1 MKAFSSGFVV
11 TTGFVGSGFEV
22 PTSGFE
28 VPTSGLE
35 VATSGCDVV
44 TTGAAVVNPGVIFEV
59 VKAGVVDA
67 TAVGVTA
74 ESFSFYF
81 RSLT

>member
-28 VPTSGLE
+28 V
-35 VATSGCDVV
+35 ATSGFDVV
-44 TTGAAVVNPGVIFEV
+44 TTGAAVVKPGVIFDV
-59 VKAGVVDA
+59 VTPGVVDA
-67 TAVGVTA
+67 ITDEVTA
-74 ESFSFYF
+74 ES
-81 RSLT
+81 LNC

>member
-28 VPTSGLE
+28 V
-35 VATSGCDVV
+35 ATSGCDVV
-44 TTGAAVVNPGVIFEV
+44 TTGAAVVKPGVIFDV
-59 VKAGVVDA
+59 VTPGVVDA
-67 TAVGVTA
+67 SADGVTA
-74 ESFSFYF
+74 K
-81 RSLT
+81 SLNC

>member
-44 TTGAAVVNPGVIFEV
+44 TTGAAVVKPGVIFDV
-59 VKAGVVDA
+59 VTPGVVDA
-67 TAVGVTA
+67 SADGVTA
-74 ESFSFYF
+74 K
-81 RSLT
+81 SLNC